1 MQILLLE
8 DDRRIADFCTRGLT
22 EEGHRVEHVT
32 DLKGAQARLEPMEID
47 LLIVGRLLPDGD
59 GLALVLTALDRV
71 EDRVEWLLG
80 GPDDSL
86 NKPFAFGE
94 PLT

>member
-1 MQILLLE
+1 
-8 DDRRIADFCTRGLT
+8 
-22 EEGHRVEHVT
+22 
-32 DLKGAQARLEPMEID
+32 MEID